1 MAGFCAAG
9 FLATVG
15 CFDAGLPEVV
25 GTDCFAAS
33 CVGCLTGGS
42 KTDSKSTAALKPTCT
57 APGKNCSRV
66 KVW

>member
-15 CFDAGLPEVV
+15 CFDTGLPEVV
-25 GTDCFAAS
+25 RTDCFAAS

-42 KTDSKSTAALKPTCT
+42 ETDSKSTAALNPKCT
-57 APGKNCSRV
+57 APGNNCSRV

>member
-9 FLATVG
+9 FLATVA
-15 CFDAGLPEVV
+15 CFDAGLLADV
-25 GTDCFAAS
+25 GTVCFVAS
-33 CVGCLTGGS
+33 WVGLTGGS
-42 KTDSKSTAALKPTCT
+42 EKDSKSIAELNPTCT